1 MMIMMMMMMKVV
13 GNMTQGECVGCP
25 PSFSLPLS
33 SAVRLLD
40 WDCVV
45 IIIILVIIIIIIIII
60 MVIIIIVDNDTS
72 VVSSIRSL
80 SSCPHFLTTART
92 TLSMQITSFNST
104 G

>member
-1 MMIMMMMMMKVV
+1 MMMMMKVV

-25 PSFSLPLS
+25 PSFSPPLS

-60 MVIIIIVDNDTS
+60 IVIVIIIIVDDDTS
-72 VVSSIRSL
+72 VVSSIWSL
-80 SSCPHFLTTART
+80 SQCPHFLTTART